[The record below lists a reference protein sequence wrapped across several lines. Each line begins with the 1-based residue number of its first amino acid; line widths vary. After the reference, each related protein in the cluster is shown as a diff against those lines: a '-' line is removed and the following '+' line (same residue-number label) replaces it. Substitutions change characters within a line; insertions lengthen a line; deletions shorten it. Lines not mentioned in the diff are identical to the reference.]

1 MAPSSPISG
10 TLLVSLP
17 WSPQR
22 ASIFKINTTESIK
35 GKPFSINING
45 TVTTGVFGAG
55 NLLWQSG
62 SGALTIYAISDDNSV
77 AVDKMGNPPN
87 VDSLTLSIDGSVVQ
101 FT

>member
-1 MAPSSPISG
+1 MAPLPPISG

-17 WSPQR
+17 WTPQR
-22 ASIFKINTTESIK
+22 AGIFKINTAESIV

-45 TVTTGVFGAG
+45 TVNAGVFGSG

-62 SGALTIYAISDDNSV
+62 SGALTQYLISEDNTV
-77 AVDKMGNPPN
+77 VVDKMGNPPI
-87 VDSLTLSIDGSVVQ
+87 VDNLTISIDGREVP